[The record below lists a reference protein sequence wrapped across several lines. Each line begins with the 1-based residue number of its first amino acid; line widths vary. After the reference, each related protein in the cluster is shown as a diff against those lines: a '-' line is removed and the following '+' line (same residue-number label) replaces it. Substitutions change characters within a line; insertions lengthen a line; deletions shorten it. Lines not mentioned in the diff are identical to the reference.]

1 MTGFNRIIAAIAVTG
16 AAVTFS
22 AAAAA
27 YETDQFYNRS
37 QPIADS
43 TEALNRKVNETLT
56 EIVADW
62 RKDHNEKALVD
73 DIYHTLGGHHWV
85 DKIERW
91 AEHSPEVDRLE
102 TARYD
107 SIYAGLPIWSVR
119 TTFLFGIGSTIRV
132 NDQLIGT
139 DKLGHFFSQGRKFY
153 RRYLKYG
160 SEEESTRQSVFT
172 ETAIFGSGTTGAFSN
187 ADLVANYEGHR
198 FYRSLFEDDIV
209 SGKPAIVRWENGGW
223 IIQREFDWADHV
235 NEYWDEA
242 LNMNDFDF
250 LLYGHMRKRLVS
262 LCPQYWEHPALYT
275 LENEEELKSRY
286 AHLGMRDSWFLRLD
300 TLCLAETPQ
309 QSDSLVAAGNEP
321 ESGQGAP
328 SGQSTAAEDHT
339 EDESLKNTRQSSGV
353 SLGPK
358 P

>member
-1 MTGFNRIIAAIAVTG
+1 MAGFNRIIAAIAVTG

-62 RKDHNEKALVD
+62 RKDHDQKAFVD

-91 AEHSPEVDRLE
+91 AMKSPEVDKLE
-102 TARYD
+102 TTRYD
-107 SIYAGLPIWSVR
+107 SIYGGLPIWSVR

-153 RRYLKYG
+153 RRYIKYG
-160 SEEESTRQSVFT
+160 SEEESARQSVFT
-172 ETAIFGSGTTGAFSN
+172 ETAIFGSGTTGVFSN
-187 ADLVANYEGHR
+187 ADLVANYEGYR
-198 FYRSLFEDDIV
+198 FYRSLFEDDMV
-209 SGKPAIVRWENGGW
+209 TGKPAIVRWENGNW

-242 LNMNDFDF
+242 LNMNDFDV
-250 LLYGHMRKRLVS
+250 LLYGPMRKRMVS
-262 LCPQYWEHPALYT
+262 LCPQYWENPALYT

-300 TLCLAETPQ
+300 TLCLAEAPQ

-321 ESGQGAP
+321 ESGLIVP
-328 SGQSTAAEDHT
+328 SGQSNATEDQT
-339 EDESLKNTRQSSGV
+339 EDERLKNTHQSSGV
-353 SLGPK
+353 FSGPR